1 MHRGQGDSGGE
12 EKSASNQVALT
23 KKIIG
28 VELSKIESAGEEK
41 AVRGS
46 VSFAPSPP
54 LVM

>member
-1 MHRGQGDSGGE
+1 MHRGQGNSGGE
-12 EKSASNQVALT
+12 EKSALNQVALT

-46 VSFAPSPP
+46 ASFAPSPP
-54 LVM
+54 LVV